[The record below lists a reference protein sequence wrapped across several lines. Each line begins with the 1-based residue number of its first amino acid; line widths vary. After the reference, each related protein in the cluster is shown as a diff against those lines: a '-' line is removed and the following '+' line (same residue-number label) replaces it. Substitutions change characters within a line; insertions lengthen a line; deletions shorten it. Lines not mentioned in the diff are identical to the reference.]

1 MIILSCNNLNK
12 SFGVDSIL
20 ENVSFTINEG
30 DKVGIVGVN
39 GTGKTTLFKIISGEY
54 GYDSG
59 DIYTSKD
66 CEVGYLEQNTN
77 FYSENTIL
85 EEVLEV
91 FKPLIEMEE
100 NLRQLE
106 IKIAEEGS
114 KSDSKILDK
123 LMDEYSHKM
132 ELFSANN
139 GYGYKSEAKG
149 VLIGLG
155 FKDSDFDK
163 KVDILF
169 VGEKTR
175 VLLGKLVLKKV
186 TLLFLV

>member
-85 EEVLEV
+85 EE
-91 FKPLIEMEE
+91 
-100 NLRQLE
+100 
-106 IKIAEEGS
+106 
-114 KSDSKILDK
+114 ILDN
-123 LMDEYSHKM
+123 L
-132 ELFSANN
+132 
-139 GYGYKSEAKG
+139 KSK
-149 VLIGLG
+149 
-155 FKDSDFDK
+155 
-163 KVDILF
+163 
-169 VGEKTR
+169 
-175 VLLGKLVLKKV
+175 
-186 TLLFLV
+186 